1 MDSFGIPCELAQD
14 RFFHLEVILTNC
26 TLIAPSN
33 STPCLLYCE
42 NSLSVDIGESASII
56 LDGAK
61 LCIPS
66 VRSYQRATTNW
77 YLCSLIFSQESVV
90 AAYTIPTVGRGT
102 SYYER
107 ICSMEQGTVKWFNS
121 AKGFGFV
128 SRASGEDVFV
138 HFKSIVGEGYKTLND
153 GDKVQF
159 EVQEGPK
166 GLQAVN
172 VSKV

>member
-1 MDSFGIPCELAQD
+1 
-14 RFFHLEVILTNC
+14 LEVILTNC
-26 TLIAPSN
+26 TLTVPSN

-56 LDGAK
+56 LDGVK

-102 SYYER
+102 SY
-107 ICSMEQGTVKWFNS
+107 MKGFVPWNKEQSNGSTVLRGLDSFLAQAAKMYS
-121 AKGFGFV
+121 CILSRSLAKGT
-128 SRASGEDVFV
+128 R
-138 HFKSIVGEGYKTLND
+138 
-153 GDKVQF
+153 
-159 EVQEGPK
+159 P
-166 GLQAVN
+166 
-172 VSKV
+172 